1 MAIMNDIE
9 NAVIIGGVV
18 YELID
23 DDKRDECARCDL
35 LEECAKITTTICAPV
50 FGNTIGQRFKRIEA

>member
-9 NAVIIGGVV
+9 NAVIIDGVV

-35 LEECAKITTTICAPV
+35 VEECAKTTTTMCAPV
-50 FGNTIGQRFKRIEA
+50 FGNTIGKRFKRIEA